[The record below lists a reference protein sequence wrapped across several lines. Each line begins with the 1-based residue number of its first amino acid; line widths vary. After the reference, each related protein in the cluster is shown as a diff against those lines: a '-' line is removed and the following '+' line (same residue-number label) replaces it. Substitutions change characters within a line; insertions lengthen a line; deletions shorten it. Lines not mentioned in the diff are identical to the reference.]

1 MGSVLCFTK
10 DERSQ
15 NIRKIKLDRKIF
27 KMPPNN
33 EAIVLKSKPEK
44 SESKPKKY
52 SRTEEVF
59 SIRRKLEKITKSP
72 DKSGLIID
80 HGQAFDLLQR
90 LGEIDINFRILKET
104 MIGFTVHALKK
115 SSTDEEIISK
125 SKSLIKAWKKFV
137 PATDSDTKEKS
148 SSPKSS
154 EKTESSSTEKATKG
168 TYKSSNGFYEYD
180 GTVLFEDEKVRQRD
194 GFTER
199 IPKKNSDGVLIF
211 KDEEEFRP
219 NMTPKEVLQA
229 GSFGGTYFRPIKS
242 SVTGLKYNK
251 MWNELPQNWLEGMN
265 IKRMISSTHYDE
277 KVNTYKAKCGGS
289 LEMWESSG
297 WIDKIDPYGWFM
309 WYCRFYLGRRSKD
322 DERQIGRWKN
332 CTGPKGRW
340 KNNLIGKIA
349 RAGVAYN
356 NNAISPVVRQTL
368 QHWGYRLNEKDYKEG
383 KKRMKL

>member
-1 MGSVLCFTK
+1 
-10 DERSQ
+10 
-15 NIRKIKLDRKIF
+15 
-27 KMPPNN
+27 MPPNN
-33 EAIVLKSKPEK
+33 EAIALKSKPEK
-44 SESKPKKY
+44 HEKSEKSDSKPKKY
-52 SRTEEVF
+52 SRTEEVL
-59 SIRRKLEKITKSP
+59 SIKRKLEKITKSA

-137 PATDSDTKEKS
+137 PATNSDTKEKS

-180 GTVLFEDEKVRQRD
+180 GTILSEDEAVRKRD
-194 GFTER
+194 GYTER
-199 IPKKNSDGVLIF
+199 IPKRNSDGVLIF
-211 KDEEEFRP
+211 PDEKEFRP

-251 MWNELPQNWLEGMN
+251 MWNELPQNWLEGLN
-265 IKRMISSTHYDE
+265 IKRMVSSTNYDD

-289 LEMWESSG
+289 LEMWETSG

-309 WYCRFYLGRRSKD
+309 WYCRFYLGRRCKD
-322 DERQIGRWKN
+322 DDRQIGRWKN

-356 NNAISPVVRQTL
+356 NPGISPVIRQTL
-368 QHWGYRLNEKDYKEG
+368 QHWAYRLNEKDYQEG
-383 KKRMKL
+383 KKRVKM

>member
-1 MGSVLCFTK
+1 
-10 DERSQ
+10 
-15 NIRKIKLDRKIF
+15 
-27 KMPPNN
+27 MPPNN
-33 EAIVLKSKPEK
+33 EAIVMKSKPEK
-44 SESKPKKY
+44 SEIKPKKY

-59 SIRRKLEKITKSP
+59 SIRRKLEKITKSA

-90 LGEIDINFRILKET
+90 LGEIDMNLRILKET

-115 SSTDEEIISK
+115 SSTNEEIIFK

-137 PATDSDTKEKS
+137 PATNNDNKEKS
-148 SSPKSS
+148 NSQKSDV
-154 EKTESSSTEKATKG
+154 KTNSSTEKARKG

-180 GTVLFEDEKVRQRD
+180 GTTLFEDEKVKQRD
-194 GFTER
+194 GFTEK
-199 IPKKNSDGVLIF
+199 IPKRNSDGVLIF
-211 KDEEEFRP
+211 SDAKEFRP

-251 MWNELPQNWLEGMN
+251 MWNELPQNWLEGLN
-265 IKRMISSTHYDE
+265 IKRMVSSTNYDE

-289 LEMWESSG
+289 LEMWETSG
-297 WIDKIDPYGWFM
+297 WIDAIDPYGWFM
-309 WYCRFYLGRRSKD
+309 WYCRFYLGRRSED
-322 DERQIGRWKN
+322 DDRQIGRWKN

-356 NNAISPVVRQTL
+356 NPGISPVIRQTL
-368 QHWGYRLNEKDYKEG
+368 QHWAYRLNEKDYQEV
-383 KKRMKL
+383 KKRLF

>member
-1 MGSVLCFTK
+1 
-10 DERSQ
+10 
-15 NIRKIKLDRKIF
+15 
-27 KMPPNN
+27 MPPNN
-33 EAIVLKSKPEK
+33 ETIALKSKPEK

-59 SIRRKLEKITKSP
+59 SIRRKLEKITKGA

-137 PATDSDTKEKS
+137 PATNNDAKEKS
-148 SSPKSS
+148 SSPKPNSPKPS
-154 EKTESSSTEKATKG
+154 ESIDSSTEKARKG

-180 GTVLFEDEKVRQRD
+180 GTTLVEDEAVRKRD
-194 GFTER
+194 GYTER
-199 IPKKNSDGVLIF
+199 IPKRNSDGVLIF

-322 DERQIGRWKN
+322 DDRQIGRWKN

-356 NNAISPVVRQTL
+356 NPGISPVIRQTL
-368 QHWGYRLNEKDYKEG
+368 QHWAYRLNEKDYQEG
-383 KKRMKL
+383 KKRVKM